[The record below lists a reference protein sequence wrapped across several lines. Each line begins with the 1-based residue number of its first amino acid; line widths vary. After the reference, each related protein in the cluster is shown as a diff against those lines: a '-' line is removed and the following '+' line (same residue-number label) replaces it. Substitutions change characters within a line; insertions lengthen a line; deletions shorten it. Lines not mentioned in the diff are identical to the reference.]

1 MAYKKK
7 TVILFLVALLL
18 TCLYI
23 FYGLSGNIDYILPRR
38 IVKVI
43 AVIISGGA
51 IAFATT
57 IFMTITNNRILTPS
71 VMGLDSLYL
80 LVQTVMIYLFGSHSL
95 VMMNSNINY
104 VISIIAMVLFSLIL
118 YRILFRGE
126 DSNVYFLLLIGLILG
141 TFFNSATSFMQV
153 LIDPNEFMIAQDKMF
168 ASINNVNT
176 NLVYLSVV
184 LIFLVMLYFWRYAKY
199 LDVLALGKDLSI
211 NLGVPYNDVVKHL
224 LVIVAIMISIATA
237 LTGPM
242 TFLGLLVVN
251 LAYEFLKTFRHKYII
266 MGSALISIIALIGGQ
281 LIVEKIF
288 VFQTPISVII
298 NFIGGIYF
306 IYLLLKENRS
316 W

>member
-7 TVILFLVALLL
+7 TVILFLVAIIL

-23 FYGLSGNIDYILPRR
+23 FYDLTGNIDYILPRR

-51 IAFATT
+51 IAFSTT

-80 LVQTVMIYLFGSHSL
+80 LVQTIMIYIFGSHSL
-95 VMMNSNINY
+95 VMMNSNVNY
-104 VISIIAMVLFSLIL
+104 LISILAMVLFSLIL
-118 YRILFRGE
+118 FRFLFKGE
-126 DSNVYFLLLIGLILG
+126 NSNIYFLLLVGLILG

-153 LIDPNEFMIAQDKMF
+153 LIDPNEFMVAQDKMF

-176 NLVYLSVV
+176 NLVYLSVILVFFV
-184 LIFLVMLYFWRYAKY
+184 LVYFWRFAKY

-211 NLGVPYNDVVKHL
+211 NLGVPYNYVVKHL
-224 LVIVAIMISIATA
+224 LVIVSVLVSIATA

-251 LAYEFLKTFRHKYII
+251 LAYEFLKTYRHKYIV

-281 LIVEKIF
+281 LIVEKMF